1 MATRS
6 EPFSGCQLEPK
17 GSRVKLSLKAS
28 SWLLPS
34 RLSLSLPSGARVVM
48 GKRKAMERDVL
59 PLPLPSPPAPAARVT
74 RRRLG
79 TSQGGGGQV
88 YFANAADGFSSFATT
103 VSGEWHTKKLFWAR
117 FWLRAIQRCHQT
129 RIKPPPPHCPIN
141 VPLSKKQWYN
151 SNSKSNLKPRSR
163 LFSRILRYHLNWL
176 LLFIFG
182 WPGLKF
188 TVTPTFTKSFSFL
201 NPVNILTF

>member
-17 GSRVKLSLKAS
+17 GSTVKLSLQAS

-34 RLSLSLPSGARVVM
+34 RLSLSLLSGARGVM
-48 GKRKAMERDVL
+48 GRRKARERDVL
-59 PLPLPSPPAPAARVT
+59 SLPFPSPPAPVERVT

-79 TSQGGGGQV
+79 TSQGGQV
-88 YFANAADGFSSFATT
+88 YFANAADGFPSLATT
-103 VSGEWHTKKLFWAR
+103 LSGEWHAKKLS
-117 FWLRAIQRCHQT
+117 LSQVLIT
-129 RIKPPPPHCPIN
+129 RYTTLLSNQNEAAPSPPPIN

-151 SNSKSNLKPRSR
+151 GSR
-163 LFSRILRYHLNWL
+163 PFSRILRNHLNWL
-176 LLFIFG
+176 LPFILG

-188 TVTPTFTKSFSFL
+188 TVTPTFTKSCSFCIVL
-201 NPVNILTF
+201 IFWFF